1 MTALRAVLVG
11 AGLAALGYGLL
22 GLVTNVSVIGYLLF
36 AAAVLFG
43 HDLLVAPVVLLLGRL
58 LRRLGRLW
66 GGALVV
72 SGLVT
77 LVALPYLLGLG
88 YRATNPSALPLD
100 YRRGLFVTLGAVWLG
115 TAALALLRR
124 LADAYQSKRRHSTKV
139 R

>member
-1 MTALRAVLVG
+1 MTALRAVLVA

-22 GLVTNVSVIGYLLF
+22 GLVANVSVIPYVLF
-36 AAAVLFG
+36 AAAVLLC
-43 HDLLVAPVVLLLGRL
+43 HDMIIAPVVLLLGRL

-72 SGLVT
+72 SGIVALT
-77 LVALPYLLGLG
+77 ALPYLLGLG

-100 YRRGLFVTLGAVWLG
+100 YRRGLFVTLAAVWLG
-115 TAALALLRR
+115 TAALALLFR
-124 LADAYQSKRRHSTKV
+124 LAGAYQRKRRPPTKV